1 MVDIEWY
8 INTEKGKVFGNQEIC
23 GSGRRYVRDVYIG
36 LSDNEK
42 AMKELLERIAV
53 QHNVKLNIYDIRQRR
68 YYYRAFFKGIRET
81 PIIIVGKERLTGEV
95 TEGQLSKVIRD
106 QMNG

>member
-36 LSDNEK
+36 LSDEEK
-42 AMKELLERIAV
+42 AMKELLERMSI
-53 QHNVKLNIYDIRQRR
+53 QYNVELRIYDVKQRR
-68 YYYRAFFKGIRET
+68 HYYRAFLKGIRET
-81 PIIIVGKERLTGEV
+81 PIVIVGRERLTGEV
-95 TEGQLSKVIRD
+95 TEEQLTKVIRE

>member
-8 INTEKGKVFGNQEIC
+8 INTDKGKVLGNQQVC
-23 GSGRRYVRDVYIG
+23 GSIQHFVKEVFIG
-36 LSDNEK
+36 LSDKEK

-53 QHNVKLNIYDIRQRR
+53 QYNIELRIYDVRQRGHS
-68 YYYRAFFKGIRET
+68 YRAFYKRIHET
-81 PIIIVGKERLTGEV
+81 PMVIVGKERLTGEV
-95 TEGQLSKVIRD
+95 TEEQLTKVIRD